1 MERQEREISGSKV
14 GGRMMKRV
22 IEIAEVLVG
31 VPVLIAL
38 IAGSMVAALFRDTSI
53 G

>member
-1 MERQEREISGSKV
+1 MRIPSRV
-14 GGRMMKRV
+14 NGGMIMRRV
-22 IEIAEVLVG
+22 IEIAEVIVG

-38 IAGSMVAALFRDTSI
+38 IAGSMIAALFRDTSI

>member
-1 MERQEREISGSKV
+1 MR
-14 GGRMMKRV
+14 RV
-22 IEIAEVLVG
+22 IEIAEVIVG

-38 IAGSMVAALFRDTSI
+38 IAGSMIAALFRDTSI